1 MGDTVSNILITC
13 RLIDRNKISVS
24 ANQDMAFSVQGL
36 LNASPWFKDAKLW
49 DQGVMPD
56 SSDTN
61 TMLFQI
67 NVALKR
73 PFKL

>member
-1 MGDTVSNILITC
+1 
-13 RLIDRNKISVS
+13 
-24 ANQDMAFSVQGL
+24 MAFSVQGL